1 MTAYLRKSPHAWSV
15 AIKSIAL
22 GLGVFFLGSMS
33 AAWLTLRNVH
43 GWLAFVD
50 NFLAGLAACLIVL
63 LYERWREREV
73 DKKLRTIRLMN
84 HHVRNALQ
92 IISAA
97 SSSVDSA
104 ERTTMV
110 QDAVRRIEW
119 ALREVLPGEIKMT
132 DAVGAT
138 ESWNGQE
145 GIGRVDEQSLKCKD
159 PVIESAVCKLMIMLL
174 THRSKVR

>member
-1 MTAYLRKSPHAWSV
+1 MTAYPRKSHHAWTISL
-15 AIKSIAL
+15 KSIAL
-22 GLGVFFLGSMS
+22 GLAVFFLGSMS
-33 AAWLTLRNVH
+33 AAWLTLHNVH

-50 NFLAGLAACLIVL
+50 NFLAGIAAGLIVL

-97 SSSVDSA
+97 SVDDA
-104 ERTTMV
+104 ERPTMV

-119 ALREVLPGEIKMT
+119 ALREVLPGEIEET
-132 DAVGAT
+132 DAVVQP
-138 ESWNGQE
+138 NPV
-145 GIGRVDEQSLKCKD
+145 RVKK
-159 PVIESAVCKLMIMLL
+159 ESAE
-174 THRSKVR
+174 

>member
-1 MTAYLRKSPHAWSV
+1 MTAYARKSHHAWTISL
-15 AIKSIAL
+15 KSIAL
-22 GLGVFFLGSMS
+22 GLAVFFLGSMS
-33 AAWLTLRNVH
+33 AAWLTLHNVH

-50 NFLAGLAACLIVL
+50 NFLAGIAAGLIVL

-97 SSSVDSA
+97 SVDDA
-104 ERTTMV
+104 ERPTMV

-119 ALREVLPGEIKMT
+119 ALREVLPGEIEET
-132 DAVGAT
+132 DAVVQPNPRSAK
-138 ESWNGQE
+138 E
-145 GIGRVDEQSLKCKD
+145 
-159 PVIESAVCKLMIMLL
+159 ESAK
-174 THRSKVR
+174 